1 MNTEPRR
8 ITFRRRIQNRQF
20 RKLFFKNWKRVFLSI
35 VLPLVLCAFL
45 IQLVSE
51 RSLIKEVDAAVER
64 STRNTSVTIR
74 VLLDEAVGILEAKVM
89 DEYILEFFQTER
101 PESVDLAYAELIND
115 AVKQLKGENRSSLYY
130 SVDAVAYNQKFLVS
144 SRFAGTALERMADQ
158 SLIEAF
164 DDYRESNPGQNKFAL
179 LRTATAYNGVETKV
193 ITVYRAC
200 RPNINNLGF
209 VSISIEVPKLISYLI
224 DSSNY
229 NQGAYLIVDTDG
241 RVMMDTSG
249 QNSGQ
254 ILKLPESGSTIEIHG
269 TNYYAVWTDLNH
281 FDWKCVQLVPV
292 EALGYSS
299 LMTGIVVALIVVIDV
314 IVGLLLSYSATSKL
328 FRPVESILAALEDPE
343 NYSQMASDNS
353 EIGYML
359 MRILELFQKNITLEN
374 EMISRMQS
382 LRRARA
388 KALQEQMTP
397 HFLNNVLQVINWMA
411 LEETGQDDSKTSRS
425 ICLLADIIR
434 MSKEQTGNLTTVRKE
449 IQYTQKF
456 MELLSM
462 RYGAGINCKYRIDP
476 AVQQMPIPAISLQT
490 MVENSVA
497 HGFADTE
504 GCGNILVTIQAT
516 RARGLH
522 IRVEDDGCGLPLA
535 VVEKIETQLKEDYLY
550 ESEHIGL
557 INLFQRF
564 QLIYGDGC
572 RFALSTSPYGGACVE
587 IFTPSVTQ
595 ELLRQVEHIDEG
607 EGLIL

>member
-1 MNTEPRR
+1 MNTERR
-8 ITFRRRIQNRQF
+8 KITFRRRIQNRLF
-20 RKLFFKNWKRVFLSI
+20 RKLFVKNWNRVFLSI

-64 STRNTSVTIR
+64 STRNTGVTIQ
-74 VLLDEAVGILEAKVM
+74 VLLDEAVSLLEAKAM
-89 DEYILEFFQTER
+89 DEIILDFFQAER
-101 PESVDLAYAELIND
+101 PEIVNLAYAEIVND

-130 SVDAVAYNQKFLVS
+130 SVDAVAYAQKQVAS
-144 SRFAGTALERMADQ
+144 SRFMGTSMERMADQ
-158 SLIEAF
+158 SLVEAF
-164 DDYRESNPGQNKFAL
+164 DQYREANPGRTQFAL
-179 LRTATAYNGVETKV
+179 LRTATTHAGKETQV
-193 ITVYRAC
+193 ITIYRTC
-200 RPNINNLGF
+200 RTSANNLNF
-209 VSISIEVPKLISYLI
+209 VSISIEIPKLIGYLT
-224 DSSNY
+224 DSSSY
-229 NQGAYLIVDTDG
+229 GESAYLIVDGEG
-241 RVMMDTSG
+241 RVMMDTSDRYTARM
-249 QNSGQ
+249 
-254 ILKLPESGSTIEIHG
+254 LKISESGSTLEIDD
-269 TNYYAVWTDLNH
+269 TNYYVVWTGLNH

-299 LMTGIVVALIVVIDV
+299 LMTGILVLVIVAVGV

-359 MRILELFQKNITLEN
+359 MRILELFQKNITLEK

-411 LEETGQDDSKTSRS
+411 LEETGQEDSKTSRS

-434 MSKEQTGNLTTVRKE
+434 MSKEQTGNLTTVRHE

-462 RYGAGINCKYRIDP
+462 RYGTGINCKYRVDP
-476 AVQQMPIPAISLQT
+476 AAQQMPIPAISLQT

-497 HGFADTE
+497 HGFAGRE
-504 GCGNILVTIQAT
+504 GCGNILVTIQT
-516 RARGLH
+516 TLARGLH

-535 VVEKIETQLKEDYLY
+535 VIEKIETQLKEDYLY

-572 RFALSTSPYGGACVE
+572 RFALSASPYGGACVE
-587 IFTPSVTQ
+587 IFTPSMTPD
-595 ELLRQVEHIDEG
+595 LLRQVEHIDEA